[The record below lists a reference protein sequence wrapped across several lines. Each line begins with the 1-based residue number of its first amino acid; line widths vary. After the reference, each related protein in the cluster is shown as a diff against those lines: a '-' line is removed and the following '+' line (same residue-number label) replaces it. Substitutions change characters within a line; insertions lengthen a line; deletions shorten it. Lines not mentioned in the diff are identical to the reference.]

1 MSKTLTT
8 CPYCGTGCAL
18 YLLTDDGGRLIGVEP
33 SATHPTSRGQL
44 CVKGWNAHAF
54 VHHPERLTTPLIRKN
69 GQLQPASWEETLT
82 LVATRLQQLA
92 RMHGPETL
100 MFLSSAKAT
109 NEENY
114 LLMKL
119 ARAVFGSNNV
129 DHCARLC
136 HASTVV
142 GLAETF
148 GSGAMTNSIAC
159 FEQADCI
166 LVTGS
171 NTTEQHPLI
180 GARILLA
187 KQRGAK
193 LIVADSRR
201 IRLARVA
208 DLHLR
213 QRNGSDVALLNGM
226 MHVILRE
233 GLEDRDFIASR
244 TENFAALQQEVAD
257 WTPQRAAAITGL
269 EPAQI
274 EEAALLFAWAE
285 KAMVVY
291 SMGITQ
297 HSHGVD
303 NVRAVANLALLT
315 GNLGR
320 PGTGVN
326 PLRGQNNVQGGGDMG
341 ALPDV
346 LTGYQ
351 KVADPAVR
359 AKFAAAWGVNNLPE
373 TPGLMATEAM
383 NRAAA
388 GGMKGFFILGENPLL
403 SDPDQGHVRRALE
416 NLEFLVVQE
425 IFLSETAQLAD
436 VVLPA
441 ACYAEKAGTFT
452 STERRVQR
460 VRQAVAPPGDAR
472 SDWEILGELAQR
484 AGYQG
489 MQYENPA
496 AIMNEIAALTP
507 SYGGIDYDR
516 IDQLGLCWPC
526 PDKNHAGTPI
536 LHRERFTRGLGR
548 FSPTGYLPPAEL
560 PDADY
565 PLLLT
570 TGRTYFHWH
579 TGTMTR
585 RSHLLDRE
593 ERTAFV
599 EVSPEDARQLGL
611 LEGEEVQ
618 VASRRGEISARA
630 RITEMVPTGTIFL
643 PFHFAEGA
651 ANALTHNVLDPEAG
665 IPEFKVC
672 GARIR
677 KLP

>member
-1 MSKTLTT
+1 M
-8 CPYCGTGCAL
+8 
-18 YLLTDDGGRLIGVEP
+18 
-33 SATHPTSRGQL
+33 
-44 CVKGWNAHAF
+44 
-54 VHHPERLTTPLIRKN
+54 
-69 GQLQPASWEETLT
+69 
-82 LVATRLQQLA
+82 
-92 RMHGPETL
+92 
-100 MFLSSAKAT
+100 
-109 NEENY
+109 
-114 LLMKL
+114 
-119 ARAVFGSNNV
+119 FGSNNV

-180 GARILLA
+180 GARILQA
-187 KQRGAK
+187 KGRGSK

-201 IRLARVA
+201 IRLARIA

-213 QRNGSDVALLNGM
+213 QRNGSDVALLNAM

-233 GLEDRDFIASR
+233 GLEDRDFIAAR
-244 TENFAALQQEVAD
+244 TENFAALRQEVAG
-257 WTPQRAAAITGL
+257 WTPERAAAVTGL
-269 EPAQI
+269 RPEQI
-274 EEAALLFAWAE
+274 EAAARLFARAE

-303 NVRAVANLALLT
+303 NVRAIANLALLT

-326 PLRGQNNVQGGGDMG
+326 PLRGQNNVQGGCDMG

-346 LTGYQ
+346 YSGYQ
-351 KVADPAVR
+351 KVSDPAQR
-359 AKFAAAWGVNNLPE
+359 AKFAAAWGLQSLPE

-388 GGMKGFFILGENPLL
+388 GSMKGFFILGENPLL

-416 NLEFLVVQE
+416 QAEFLVVQE

-441 ACYAEKAGTFT
+441 ACYAEKEGTFT

-460 VRQAVAPPGDAR
+460 VRRAVAPPGAAR

-484 AGYQG
+484 AGYDG
-489 MQYENPA
+489 MRYDNPA
-496 AIMNEIAALTP
+496 AIMAEIAALTP
-507 SYGGIDYDR
+507 SYGGIDYAR
-516 IDQLGLCWPC
+516 IDRLGLCWPC
-526 PDKNHAGTPI
+526 PEKNHPGTPI
-536 LHRERFTRGLGR
+536 LHRERFSRGRGR

-560 PDADY
+560 PDAEF

-599 EVSPEDARQLGL
+599 EISPEDARQLGL
-611 LEGEEVQ
+611 REGEEVQ
-618 VASRRGEISARA
+618 VASRRGAITARA
-630 RITEMVPTGTIFL
+630 RITAMVPTGTIFL

-665 IPEFKVC
+665 IPEYKVC